1 MDPKCLR
8 TCASV
13 WREKRE
19 RVKVKVAT
27 LEGHSIIDLKVAERK
42 LENPNLS

>member
-19 RVKVKVAT
+19 RVKAKVAT
-27 LEGHSIIDLKVAERK
+27 LEDSIIDLKVAERK

>member
-1 MDPKCLR
+1 MDPKCFR

-19 RVKVKVAT
+19 RVKEKVAT
-27 LEGHSIIDLKVAERK
+27 LEGYSIIGFKVAEK
-42 LENPNLS
+42 N